1 MRDPGS
7 RAPWSMTVW
16 IMSALVAVFAA
27 TRIDEVYFRS
37 GIDRH
42 LMLSV
47 EGIQQG
53 EVWRLLTFQFLHGGL
68 MHLVGNLL
76 GLWFCGRFIETVTG
90 PWRFLLLYLG
100 AGVFGGLLQLL
111 LAWQLPAW
119 FGGPVLGASAGVM
132 ALVALFCLLQPEAEF
147 LVFFVVPVKA
157 RVILIAEVCIAV
169 FFTLVPERGGAVA
182 HAAHLGGIIAAVFF
196 FRARWHDELMP
207 LPWQGLASR
216 FRRRPKSRPMAPVL
230 TPRFVAT
237 SAPKAAP
244 VADDADYISREVDPI
259 LDKIAAHGLQS
270 LTEREKKVLQ
280 TARDRMVKR

>member
-1 MRDPGS
+1 MRAPGS
-7 RAPWSMTVW
+7 RAPWSLTVW
-16 IMSALVAVFAA
+16 IMSALVIVFAA
-27 TRIDEVYFRS
+27 TQIDEVHFSRY
-37 GIDRH
+37 

-53 EVWRLLTFQFLHGGL
+53 GVWRLLTFQFLHGGL

-100 AGVFGGLLQLL
+100 SGVFGGLLQML

-216 FRRRPKSRPMAPVL
+216 FQRRPKSRPMAPVL
-230 TPRFVAT
+230 TPRFVAAA
-237 SAPKAAP
+237 APKARP
-244 VADDADYISREVDPI
+244 VEDDADYISREVDPI

-280 TARDRMVKR
+280 TARDRMAKR